1 MAQDVISTLF
11 GVTPRNTAFD
21 KYAQDQMIDFNKA
34 GASYADLG
42 RANIERANALVQ
54 NAGTDIGVNIGRLLG
69 GQTPQMA
76 EEQRV
81 QGMLGGASLQDPE
94 QLMAASDRFAQAG
107 DLPRAKALQDAALD
121 IEKKRADINRL
132 NALASGTGRGGG
144 GSGGTGPERM
154 ATFVANVQAR
164 LQAGEDVPQEE
175 ILRAQNFSD
184 VLAKNQFFKMDD
196 GSIVSVP
203 KNDFGRIAE
212 LMREGAVEVK
222 TPAAT
227 AAPAVAP
234 AAAPAMVGAAAPS
247 AATPAVRPTGGATV
261 IQTPSSVAAAAKTA
275 EGKRQEQVVF
285 ESDISQIDKALDI
298 VNSKG
303 RWAAGAGSLLSFI
316 PESSASELA
325 DTIQS
330 IDAAKLIQQI
340 QALKSTSP
348 SGSTG
353 FGSLTEKEGLQ
364 LINRLGSIKQTKS
377 PEKLK
382 EALIEVRKLLG
393 KLAGKELPSLGEEK
407 ATGKSANDALID
419 RVMAAPQNAGKTRQ
433 QIEAGLRKRG
443 LIK

>member
-11 GVTPRNTAFD
+11 GVTPRNIAFD
-21 KYAQDQMIDFNKA
+21 KYAQDQMVDFNKA

-54 NAGTDIGVNIGRLLG
+54 NAGTNIGVNIGRLLG

-164 LQAGEDVPQEE
+164 LQAGENVSQEE

-184 VLAKNQFFKMDD
+184 VLAKNQFFKMED

-203 KNDFGRIAE
+203 KNDFGRIAQ
-212 LMREGAVEVK
+212 LMREGAVEVE

-234 AAAPAMVGAAAPS
+234 SAAPATGSAAAPS
-247 AATPAVRPTGGATV
+247 AAPAVRPTGGATV

-316 PESSASELA
+316 PESSSSELA

-340 QALKSTSP
+340 QALKATSAT
-348 SGSTG
+348 GATG

-382 EALIEVRKLLG
+382 EALLEVRKLLG

-419 RVMAAPQNAGKTRQ
+419 KVMAAPQNAGKTRQ